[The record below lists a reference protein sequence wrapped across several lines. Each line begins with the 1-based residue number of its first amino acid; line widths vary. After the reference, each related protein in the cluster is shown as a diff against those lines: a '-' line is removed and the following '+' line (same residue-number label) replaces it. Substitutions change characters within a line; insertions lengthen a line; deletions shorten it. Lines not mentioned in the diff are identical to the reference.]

1 MLKYKINNVG
11 IEETKP
17 EGIHALSFIRPPTP
31 VCRDMDN
38 GKACIFT
45 LRFFF
50 FLLFGMVFAFHLAI
64 FYYSSTYLRRRNGFS
79 E

>member
-45 LRFFF
+45 LRFFYF
-50 FLLFGMVFAFHLAI
+50 FIVRDGIRLSFRYFLLFIYVLE
-64 FYYSSTYLRRRNGFS
+64 TP
-79 E
+79 